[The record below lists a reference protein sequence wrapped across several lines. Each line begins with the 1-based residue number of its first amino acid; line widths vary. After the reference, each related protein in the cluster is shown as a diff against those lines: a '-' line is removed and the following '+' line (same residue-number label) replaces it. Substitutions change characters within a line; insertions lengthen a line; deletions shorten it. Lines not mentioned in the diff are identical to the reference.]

1 MVTVEE
7 ILRVQRAEGAATVL
21 AIGTATPHNCVDQST
36 YPDYFFRVTNNEH
49 KTELKAKFKRMCDGS
64 MIKKRY
70 IHLTEEILKEN
81 PNICEHNAPSF
92 NARQDIV
99 VVEVPKLGKEAAQK
113 AINEWGQPKSKIT
126 HLVFCTTSG
135 VDMPGAD
142 YQLTK
147 LLGLSPSVKRFMMY
161 QQGCSGGGAVLR
173 LAKDLAEN
181 NKGARVLVVCSEI
194 LAITFHGPSDTE
206 VDVLIGQ
213 VLFGDGAAAVIIGS
227 DPNLEVERPLFELVF
242 ATQTLLPDT
251 GYAVYGK
258 TSEAGLKFHLHKNVP
273 RLISNDIEK
282 SLVEIFEPLGISD
295 WNSIFWVVH
304 AGGRAIMDK
313 VESKLGLKPEKLR
326 ATRHVLS
333 EYGNVASA
341 CVLFVLDEIRKNS
354 IKEGLDT
361 TGEGLEWGV
370 LFGFGPGL
378 TIETLVLRSVSNIHK

>member
-1 MVTVEE
+1 MINLAPLYLSCVCKCEECKEKHDDVINTVN
-7 ILRVQRAEGAATVL
+7 A
-21 AIGTATPHNCVDQST
+21 
-36 YPDYFFRVTNNEH
+36 
-49 KTELKAKFKRMCDGS
+49 
-64 MIKKRY
+64 
-70 IHLTEEILKEN
+70 LTT
-81 PNICEHNAPSF
+81 
-92 NARQDIV
+92 D
-99 VVEVPKLGKEAAQK
+99 
-113 AINEWGQPKSKIT
+113 
-126 HLVFCTTSG
+126 
-135 VDMPGAD
+135 
-142 YQLTK
+142 

-258 TSEAGLKFHLHKNVP
+258 TSEAELKFHLHKNVP

-282 SLVEIFEPLGISD
+282 SLVEIFEPLGISY